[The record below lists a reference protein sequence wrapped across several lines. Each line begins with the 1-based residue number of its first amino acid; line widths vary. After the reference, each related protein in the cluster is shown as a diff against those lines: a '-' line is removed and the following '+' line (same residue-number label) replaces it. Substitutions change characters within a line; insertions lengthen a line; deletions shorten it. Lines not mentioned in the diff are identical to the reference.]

1 MGFKDN
7 LRKIAPYI
15 PGEQPKD
22 VSKVIKLNTNENP
35 YPASPG
41 AEEIACNL
49 RDEKMRLYPP
59 TDAGKLSKAIAKYY
73 GVPEK
78 NTFVGVG
85 SDDVLATAF
94 IACFNSDKP
103 ILFPDVTYS
112 FYDVWAEL
120 YKIPYKTV
128 PLDDDFK
135 IVKEDYLQENGGIV
149 IANPNAPTSI
159 NLPLEDVEFIIK
171 NNPDSVVIVDE
182 AYVDFGGESAI
193 PLLKKYDNLMVV
205 QTFSKSR
212 SMAGMRIGYAFAS
225 DAIIQAMNDVKFSIN
240 SYTMNYPAV
249 EMGVAAIDDEEY
261 YKATIAK
268 IVKTREK
275 AKEELKKL
283 GFKVLDSKTNFLF
296 ISHERVKALKLFAD
310 LKNRGIFV
318 RHWEK
323 PRIDNY
329 LRVTVGTDAQMKK
342 LYEALREILEG

>member
-49 RDEKMRLYPP
+49 RDDKMRLYPP
-59 TDAGKLSKAIAKYY
+59 TDAGKLSRAIAKYY

-112 FYDVWAEL
+112 FYDVWAKL

-275 AKEELKKL
+275 AVKELKKRE
-283 GFKVLDSKTNFLF
+283 FTVLDSKTNFLF
-296 ISHERVKALKLFAD
+296 ISHKRVKALKLFAD

-318 RHWEK
+318 RHWDK
-323 PRIDNY
+323 PRIGNF

-342 LYEALREILEG
+342 LYEALDEILAE

>member
-1 MGFKDN
+1 MGFEDN

-35 YPASPG
+35 YPAAPG

-49 RDEKMRLYPP
+49 RDDKMRLYPP
-59 TDAGKLSKAIAKYY
+59 TDAGKLLRAIAKYY

-128 PLDDDFK
+128 PLDDNFK
-135 IVKEDYLQENGGIV
+135 IIKEDYLQENGGIV

-159 NLPLEDVEFIIK
+159 NLPLADVEFIIK

-182 AYVDFGGESAI
+182 AYVDFGGESAV
-193 PLLKKYDNLMVV
+193 PLLKKYENLMVV

-225 DAIIQAMNDVKFSIN
+225 DKIIQAMNDVKFSIN

-261 YKATIAK
+261 YKVTIAK

-275 AKEELKKL
+275 AVKELTKRD
-283 GFKVLDSKTNFLF
+283 FTVLDSRTNFLF
-296 ISHERVKALKLFAD
+296 ISHKRVKASSIFAD

-318 RHWEK
+318 RHWDK
-323 PRIDNY
+323 PRIGNY

-342 LYEALREILEG
+342 LYEALDEILAE